1 MTKWDDLMVDLET
14 MGLPPDGA
22 IISIGACFFNMDTC
36 EIGPTFSRTI
46 NLATAVRD
54 GGTINPGT
62 VMFWLG
68 QPEAARNAIR
78 FSGEDIRTT
87 LTDFTAYICAHS
99 RRQDVRVWGNSNRF
113 DMGLLDSAYIRAGM
127 NTPWSPFRERC
138 FRTVRNMYP
147 SVEYNTDDKG
157 EGAHNALEDA
167 IFQAKHL
174 FKIKNRG
181 KKKDA

>member
-1 MTKWDDLMVDLET
+1 MWVDLMIDLET

-22 IISIGACFFNMDTC
+22 VVSIGACFFDLEKR
-36 EIGPTFSRTI
+36 EIGPTFKRNI
-46 NLATAVRD
+46 NLATAVRE

-62 VMFWLG
+62 VMWWLG
-68 QPEAARNAIR
+68 QSQAARDSIR

-87 LTDFTAYICAHS
+87 LTDLAALIEEHS
-99 RRQDVRVWGNSNRF
+99 RVQDVRPWGNSAAF
-113 DMGLLDSAYIRAGM
+113 DLMLLHTAYMRMGMS
-127 NTPWSPFRERC
+127 TPWSPFRERC

-147 SVEYNTDDKG
+147 SIEYNTDDKG

-174 FKIKNRG
+174 FKIKDRNRARVEG
-181 KKKDA
+181 